1 MPLSARDLAIG
12 LARRIAYLPTDDRT
26 TRHDR
31 AVGKKKP
38 RSDGVSA
45 ARVSQADVG
54 PDTQV
59 VYWPRPVHDREWV
72 DAEGTSWHMRG
83 GDLDQKQFQ
92 RLLKRAD
99 VHVVR
104 AYKLD
109 VTELYDVE
117 REALLAR
124 VEEYFRGQSPPYS
137 EFELGD
143 FRDATHRVVL
153 MAQESC

>member
-1 MPLSARDLAIG
+1 MA
-12 LARRIAYLPTDDRT
+12 
-26 TRHDR
+26 
-31 AVGKKKP
+31 KKKP
-38 RSDGVSA
+38 RSANDGS

-54 PDTQV
+54 PDDRV

-83 GDLDQKQFQ
+83 GDLDQKQFR
-92 RLLKRAD
+92 RLVKRPD

-104 AYKLD
+104 AYGLD
-109 VTELYDVE
+109 VAELRDVE

-124 VEEYFRGQSPPYS
+124 IEEYFRGQAPPYS

-143 FRDATHRVVL
+143 FRDANHRVVL
-153 MAQESC
+153 MVQESC